1 MFILFIS
8 EKSPW
13 NFPCF
18 KPMTSHW
25 NPLKP
30 MGKIPW
36 NFPWVT
42 PVRLGQTYLGSFG
55 RISGIR
61 NWAGKNWVGA
71 IIGWWPNLG
80 KTMEK
85 TGLRSGTWPLTS
97 WIYPWIAWK
106 NGDVPSSFFVCLPDG
121 NTVGKRTVVLQVI
134 QVSRKTWPCR
144 ISRRKPPACSS
155 WQTFTRP
162 GTKCGVDYHSH
173 TPW

>member
-1 MFILFIS
+1 MFILFTS

-30 MGKIPW
+30 MKI
-36 NFPWVT
+36 PWVT

-85 TGLRSGTWPLTS
+85 LVAKWNMAIDFVDLPRNSLEKWWCS
-97 WIYPWIAWK
+97 
-106 NGDVPSSFFVCLPDG
+106 SSFFVCLPDG

>member
-30 MGKIPW
+30 MKIPW
-36 NFPWVT
+36 ISHELHLYVL
-42 PVRLGQTYLGSFG
+42 VRHISDRSVGSRGFE
-55 RISGIR
+55 IE
-61 NWAGKNWVGA
+61 
-71 IIGWWPNLG
+71 LG

-85 TGLRSGTWPLTS
+85 LVAKWNMAIDFVDLPMNSLEKWWCS
-97 WIYPWIAWK
+97 
-106 NGDVPSSFFVCLPDG
+106 SSFFVCLPDG